1 MGFDL
6 IHVNLLSVIV
16 RLLLAMLIG
25 ALIGYEREQRH
36 QAAGLRTHMLIC
48 IGAALAMLTNQFI
61 SERIFSNAD
70 PARFGA
76 QVISGIGFLGIGTII
91 VTGRQKVRGLTTA
104 AGLWASAC
112 AGLAVGIGF
121 YEGAILGGI
130 LIFTIITLLHGFDAT
145 LKNRSHILYLYIEIK
160 DISFFEDVKQFLEK
174 KNILITDVNT
184 ERIRS
189 ADSSMVGITL
199 TLKQEKQHNRVE
211 LISEFMSLPG
221 VNFIQWI

>member
-1 MGFDL
+1 MDIDL
-6 IHVNLLSVIV
+6 IHINIYSITL
-16 RLLLAMLIG
+16 RLFLAALIG
-25 ALIGYEREQRH
+25 AFIGYERGQHH

-48 IGAALAMLTNQFI
+48 IGAALAMLTNQYI
-61 SERIFSNAD
+61 SEKLFLSSD

-121 YEGAILGGI
+121 YVGAILGGI
-130 LIFTIITLLHGFDAT
+130 LIFAIITVLYGFDAS
-145 LKNRSHILYLYIEIK
+145 LKNKSRYIYIYMEMREV
-160 DISFFEDVKQFLEK
+160 SFFEGVKQFIEN
-174 KNILITDVNT
+174 KNIFIDDINM

-189 ADSSMVGITL
+189 DSNSVGITL
-199 TLKQEKQHNRVE
+199 ALKRDSQQNRAEFIQE
-211 LISEFMSLPG
+211 LMSLPG
-221 VNFIQWI
+221 VNFIQSI